1 MIILRMRKDIFI
13 RGVMKDVIFT
23 SVEIWSVALSLLK
36 RESRRLFISLIPN
49 QEMVKIKAM
58 FNVMAKIM
66 ELSMLIVPTSQ
77 ILI

>member
-1 MIILRMRKDIFI
+1 
-13 RGVMKDVIFT
+13 MKDVIFT